1 MKRNRAA
8 NPTVN
13 VLLDGSALRVPAG
26 ISVAAAMA
34 YSDRP
39 FTRRSCGGEQRAP
52 FCGMGVCQECRMT
65 IDGRRRLACQAT
77 CRDGMVLERTP

>member
-1 MKRNRAA
+1 MKRNPAS

-13 VLLDGSALRVPAG
+13 VLLDGRALRVPAG

-34 YSDRP
+34 YSDRS
-39 FTRRSCGGEQRAP
+39 FTRRACGGEPRAP
-52 FCGMGVCQECRMT
+52 FCGMGICQECRMT
-65 IDGRRRLACQAT
+65 IDGRRRLACQTA